1 MVSIIIW
8 TLGILNLVIWSFNA
22 LISTSSDK
30 SGSGM
35 VLMLTIPIS
44 VLISLV
50 SLVIIGFIT

>member
-1 MVSIIIW
+1 
-8 TLGILNLVIWSFNA
+8 
-22 LISTSSDK
+22 
-30 SGSGM
+30 M